1 MRTQLCEVFGI
12 EYPIFAFTPSE
23 HVAAAV
29 SRAGGLGVLGCV
41 RFNDAEELD
50 KVLDWMDD
58 NTDGKPYGVDV
69 VMPMKVPTE
78 GTSTDLS
85 SYIPDE
91 HKKFVDETLLKLGI
105 PPLPEGEGREGVL
118 GWLHSMARSHVDV
131 ALQHRP
137 VLIANALGTPPN
149 DVIEQCKAAGLK
161 VAALAGAPSHA
172 VSHVAN
178 GVDIII
184 AQGYEAGGHT
194 GEIAS
199 MVLTPDIVD
208 AVGPDVPVLGAGGI
222 GSGRQ
227 IAASLALGAQG
238 VWTGSIWLGT
248 QEYQQLNS
256 HAGWVE
262 AFQKATSSDTVRT
275 RIYTGKPA
283 RLLKSK
289 WTEAWNE
296 EEAPTPLPMPLQNL
310 LVAEAHSRI
319 NAAGDPEVVSM
330 PVGQIV
336 GRMNEVRPVAEVM
349 ADLDRRLQRRGQADQ
364 RDRRLD
370 DRDSVA
376 HGAWG
381 FAIRP
386 LCVRSVVYC
395 RPWHL
400 RTHGRMHLADFDGA
414 NLRARGRHA
423 RRCTSPAPGPPS
435 SSCPRC
441 PASVPDVARFA
452 RWVRDA
458 GFTVYLPSLF
468 GVDGAYPTTELAGPI
483 IERACVSKEFRAFAG
498 GGTSPIVEWLRAL
511 ARLAHGECGGVGRGR
526 GRDVLHRQLRA
537 VHDPRAVGDRPVVNH
552 PSLPVR
558 RSGRA
563 GAVGRRCR
571 PRSGTDSRPRTS
583 APSAT
588 DSTMTAGAPGRRFA
602 AYRALLGDR
611 FDGRVVPG
619 ESANPE
625 PPPFF
630 RDMVGTPHSV
640 VTAHLVDEDGHPT
653 IQARDEILAF
663 LADRLLTA
671 G

>member
-1 MRTQLCEVFGI
+1 MHTQLCEAFGI

-85 SYIPDE
+85 TYIPDE
-91 HKKFVDETLLKLGI
+91 HKKFVNETLLKLGI

-131 ALQHRP
+131 ALHHRT

-149 DVIEQCKAAGLK
+149 DVIEQCHAAGLK

-172 VSHVAN
+172 ASHVAN
-178 GVDIII
+178 GVDIIV

-199 MVLTPDIVD
+199 MVLTPDVVD
-208 AVGPDVPVLGAGGI
+208 AVGPNVPVLGAGGI

-248 QEYQQLNS
+248 EEYQQLNS

-296 EEAPTPLPMPLQNL
+296 DDAPAPLPMPLQNL

-319 NAAGDPEVVSM
+319 NSAGDPEVVSM

-349 ADLDRRLQRRGQADQ
+349 ADLID
-364 RDRRLD
+364 
-370 DRDSVA
+370 
-376 HGAWG
+376 G
-381 FAIRP
+381 F
-386 LCVRSVVYC
+386 
-395 RPWHL
+395 
-400 RTHGRMHLADFDGA
+400 
-414 NLRARGRHA
+414 N
-423 RRCTSPAPGPPS
+423 
-435 SSCPRC
+435 
-441 PASVPDVARFA
+441 
-452 RWVRDA
+452 DA
-458 GFTVYLPSLF
+458 VKRIN
-468 GVDGAYPTTELAGPI
+468 EIAG
-483 IERACVSKEFRAFAG
+483 
-498 GGTSPIVEWLRAL
+498 
-511 ARLAHGECGGVGRGR
+511 
-526 GRDVLHRQLRA
+526 
-537 VHDPRAVGDRPVVNH
+537 
-552 PSLPVR
+552 
-558 RSGRA
+558 
-563 GAVGRRCR
+563 
-571 PRSGTDSRPRTS
+571 
-583 APSAT
+583 
-588 DSTMTAGAPGRRFA
+588 
-602 AYRALLGDR
+602 
-611 FDGRVVPG
+611 
-619 ESANPE
+619 
-625 PPPFF
+625 
-630 RDMVGTPHSV
+630 
-640 VTAHLVDEDGHPT
+640 
-653 IQARDEILAF
+653 
-663 LADRLLTA
+663 
-671 G
+671 